1 MKTTH
6 THKIKFPPPTGF
18 TLIEVIGTLA
28 LMALLAGIVAQS
40 SLARLSQ
47 THRQKETDE
56 LGHIAR
62 AFEQAVIRTRGIPEG
77 NGWVSLVANELA
89 QTASQVRQNF
99 TGQERTLLLDPAL
112 QVGVTGTN
120 SLPYLQVD
128 SGSVQPAN
136 LRAILV
142 SSLGGSLPTLTGADF
157 AALWSAPAG
166 TLPANLAGVWSG
178 TADDLRIE
186 RIDFGRLFRHVILNN
201 LDTAEPAPYGI
212 DGTNVVLIAAGQRVE
227 GWFFET
233 SSVNLYYGSRILQA
247 RENIARDTSYVYE
260 NGRWGRSLVYGA
272 GAGSTSAG
280 QLADDFINI
289 VTLNNTPAD
298 DPLTS
303 DTTGV
308 TAASASTA
316 SQTTVTQTET
326 TTTTTTVHTKVKNN
340 NGHGNNV
347 DGVDSSNPGQGGG
360 GPTGAN
366 NSGADPSGGVDDEGG
381 IAHGTTSRDVV
392 EACHNYM
399 KSYVVW
405 SMKGR
410 PVGGN
415 TVRTR
420 HPAYRSLVDATES
433 LCDFTHNLAN
443 P

>member
-1 MKTTH
+1 MKTPLKH
-6 THKIKFPPPTGF
+6 RIKFPPPSGF

-47 THRQKETDE
+47 SHRQKEQDE

-77 NGWVSLVANELA
+77 DGWVALVAHALA
-89 QTASQVRQNF
+89 QTPGRVRQNF
-99 TGQERTLLLDPAL
+99 TGQERKLLLDPEL
-112 QVGVTGTN
+112 QVGTTGTN
-120 SLPYLQVD
+120 SLPFLQVAR
-128 SGSVQPAN
+128 GSVQPAH

-142 SSLGGSLPTLTGADF
+142 SSLGGPLPALTGAEF
-157 AALWSAPAG
+157 TALWSATER
-166 TLPANLAGVWSG
+166 TLPANWPGSWSG
-178 TADDLRIE
+178 AADDLRVE

-201 LDTAEPAPYGI
+201 LDTAESAPYGV

-247 RENIARDTSYVYE
+247 RENIARNTSYVYE
-260 NGRWGRSLVYGA
+260 NGRWGRSLIYGA
-272 GAGSTSAG
+272 GAGSTSIG
-280 QLADDFINI
+280 QLTDDFINI
-289 VTLNNTPAD
+289 VTLNNTSAD

-308 TAASASTA
+308 TTASASTA

-347 DGVDSSNPGQGGG
+347 DGVDSSNPGQGNG
-360 GPTGAN
+360 GPTGTN
-366 NSGADPSGGVDDEGG
+366 NSGADPSAGVDDEGG

-392 EACHNYM
+392 EACHHFM
-399 KSYVVW
+399 RSYVVW

-410 PVGGN
+410 PVGGG
-415 TVRTR
+415 TIQTR

-433 LCDFTHNLAN
+433 LCDFTQNLAN